1 MRSLSAGALLASVAV
16 LAGCGG
22 RDLHARRRAMAV
34 ALVPAPQ
41 VVGIDVVHGPF
52 SSSDGIGTGF
62 VLRSGRVLTVAHVLG
77 AAGVRARVRL
87 RSPSGEGVAVAAR
100 VLSIDQRNDVAV
112 LAATTARG
120 DAANVGATGGRA
132 VVLVIRGGA
141 VRSLPARLRRRIL
154 ATIRTPDGRRVVE
167 RPALELEADIQ
178 PGDSGAPVVARGG
191 LVLGMVFAQADR
203 NSDVAYALDA
213 RVLPKA
219 AAAFTSP
226 QVRRYPLLAIWSTAA
241 WLSGA
246 DGSGMMSC
254 SRTSQ
259 P

>member
-62 VLRSGRVLTVAHVLG
+62 VLRPGRVLTVAHVLG

-87 RSPSGEGVAVAAR
+87 RSPSGEGVAVAVAAR

-226 QVRRYPLLAIWSTAA
+226 RSADTPFWQ
-241 WLSGA
+241 SGRPPRGQA
-246 DGSGMMSC
+246 E
-254 SRTSQ
+254 RTG
-259 P
+259 PG